1 MTFKK
6 ILYLKRTLHTICFSP
21 TSLSWNDTQTGND
34 VPLTKG
40 ATLRKA
46 QEVYV
51 CTSVWVY
58 VCIYIYAHAFI
69 WKRMFME
76 FKTCSIKT
84 LIEAIIL
91 DRDTESMSLSPCFVT
106 YFLINVYNPSIS
118 NIKFDSEYQFGTDFS
133 DTSCE
138 SSCETLSVKFCRFPQ
153 KQIYIFIDNIPRKLK
168 SP

>member
-1 MTFKK
+1 
-6 ILYLKRTLHTICFSP
+6 
-21 TSLSWNDTQTGND
+21 
-34 VPLTKG
+34 
-40 ATLRKA
+40 
-46 QEVYV
+46 
-51 CTSVWVY
+51 
-58 VCIYIYAHAFI
+58 
-69 WKRMFME
+69 MFME

-138 SSCETLSVKFCRFPQ
+138 SSCEMLSVKFCRFPQ
-153 KQIYIFIDNIPRKLK
+153 TQIYIFIDNSPRKVK